1 MMAEFG
7 MSCDCIPSGSI
18 QCGRVGREK
27 PLEDMNNS
35 IVGGSCNV
43 MILFFLLSCYIKFRC
58 TDLRSVLIFGVFL
71 SKEMDLSLM
80 E

>member
-35 IVGGSCNV
+35 IIGGSCNV
-43 MILFFLLSCYIKFRC
+43 MILFCVSCFRVI
-58 TDLRSVLIFGVFL
+58 S
-71 SKEMDLSLM
+71 SLDARI
-80 E
+80 